1 MKTKTILMIKGQ
13 GIKLYRGGL
22 FIGGISNTS
31 QDLIK
36 VDIEIYSDNMCFVKS
51 YNEGMLTQV
60 WCDRYEEV
68 SING

>member
-1 MKTKTILMIKGQ
+1 MKTKTLLLIKGQ
-13 GIKLYRGGL
+13 GVKLFKNDI

-36 VDIEIYSDNMCFVKS
+36 VDIEIYSETMCFVKA

-68 SING
+68 DINE